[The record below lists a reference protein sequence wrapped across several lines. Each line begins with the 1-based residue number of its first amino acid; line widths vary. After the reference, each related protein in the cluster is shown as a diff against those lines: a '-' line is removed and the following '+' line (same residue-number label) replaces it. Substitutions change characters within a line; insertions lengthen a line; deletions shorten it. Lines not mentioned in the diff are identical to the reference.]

1 MKDMITSSTES
12 PRLRDTCLFLC
23 AKKNGIASQ
32 QLRKKNGKNIFWLV
46 YSPCTHA
53 LHPHTHPHAHTR
65 THIHTHTHAHTSTRT
80 HRPDDSLAT
89 RIPCDDVGLF
99 PPNGGT
105 RDYIDA
111 KASVDDLDD
120 WFEYHTDFLPEE
132 LVLTL
137 NSGLGGYVS
146 QRRSIKMPLAAP
158 KTNDEC
164 IDRLCDLLTTSCPET
179 HLLLQRNIDR
189 AVIGTH
195 IRSFVCVRV
204 CVHARVCA
212 SVYFAYYMHTHAGK
226 SLAEIGSMEK
236 YLVAAL
242 MVLRPTPNRG
252 TI

>member
-1 MKDMITSSTES
+1 MERI
-12 PRLRDTCLFLC
+12 
-23 AKKNGIASQ
+23 
-32 QLRKKNGKNIFWLV
+32 
-46 YSPCTHA
+46 YSDWYTPLAPTHYI
-53 LHPHTHPHAHTR
+53 H

-89 RIPCDDVGLF
+89 RIPCGDVGLF

-120 WFEYHTDFLPEE
+120 WFEYHTDFLPEK
-132 LVLTL
+132 LVITL

-146 QRRSIKMPLAAP
+146 QRRLMKMPLAAP

-179 HLLLQRNIDR
+179 HLLLQRNIDL
-189 AVIGTH
+189 AVIGTY

-204 CVHARVCA
+204 CVCARVCA
-212 SVYFAYYMHTHAGK
+212 SALPHTYTCRKKFSGDWFHGKVLSRSIDGLAIDAKPRYYV
-226 SLAEIGSMEK
+226 K
-236 YLVAAL
+236 YEDDDEEELY
-242 MVLRPTPNRG
+242 
-252 TI
+252 IE